1 MHLIP
6 SVASYL
12 GLQAQLKQAL
22 TTDHLQLLARVAE
35 SPLPQRLASKTI
47 LEELLEMHAVRLDDG
62 LVKLATA
69 VFLEQDVER
78 VTEVASSLGKSLA
91 ERLLLDGQEL
101 LTASPEIRNFLG
113 GVIAAAQ
120 GPSRLLQTSG
130 NAVNWRAYTGRYAST
145 KVDFDQDC
153 PAFSALGPELQVK
166 SVQKGEQYTAVFIG
180 PGGTTFVSLLRGF
193 CPPERREY
201 RQQLLRFLTDA
212 YGRLLAGELTS
223 SSLAQ
228 TAEQL
233 GLFQNG
239 LPKPIL
245 VTPAI
250 YAQYRDVIERI
261 AAASSQLYLEQINQV
276 FTCLRATTAGR
287 QGVPPENMIMHF
299 GRYCRKALAREL
311 YAAGF
316 FTDAVPEQGSITVFY
331 ANSISQIGAHL
342 GG

>member
-1 MHLIP
+1 MQLIP

-12 GLQAQLKQAL
+12 GLQGQLKEAL
-22 TTDHLQLLARVAE
+22 TADHLQLLATVAE
-35 SPLPQRLASKTI
+35 SPLPRRLASET
-47 LEELLEMHAVRLDDG
+47 LLGELLEMHTVRLEDG

-69 VFLEQDVER
+69 VFLERDIQR
-78 VTEVASSLGKSLA
+78 VIEVASSLGQRLA
-91 ERLLLDGQEL
+91 DRLLVDGQEL

-130 NAVNWRAYTGRYAST
+130 NAVNWRDYTGRYAST
-145 KVDFDQDC
+145 KVDFDQEC

-166 SVQKGEQYTAVFIG
+166 SVQKGDQYTAVFIG

-193 CPPERREY
+193 CPPEHREY
-201 RQQLLRFLTDA
+201 RQHLLRFLTDA

-223 SSLAQ
+223 SRLAQ
-228 TAEQL
+228 TAEQV

-239 LPKPIL
+239 QPRPVL

-250 YAQYRDVIERI
+250 YAQYRDVIVRI
-261 AAASSQLYLEQINQV
+261 AAASSQLYLEQIGEV
-276 FTCLRATTAGR
+276 FACLRETTSGR
-287 QGVPPENMIMHF
+287 QGVPSENMIMHF
-299 GRYCRKALAREL
+299 GRYCRKALAKEL

-316 FTDAVPEQGSITVFY
+316 FTDRVPEQGSITVFY
-331 ANSISQIGAHL
+331 ANRISELNAYL